1 VGWRGTAEIS
11 RKEAHVSSNLSPDDK
26 DWRDDIGGFTG
37 LAHRFAKAQ
46 SAPRA
51 ASIAVITNEADDLF
65 ITLGSGD
72 HTSQRWKLTPSLA
85 RKLRRELNERLD

>member
-1 VGWRGTAEIS
+1 MKFDYS
-11 RKEAHVSSNLSPDDK
+11 PLSPEEIAADDSEVVELFK
-26 DWRDDIGGFTG
+26 HSRP
-37 LAHRFAKAQ
+37 L
-46 SAPRA
+46 A